1 MGSCRPEVFSFKS
14 FHERWNP
21 LPQSHHTCPAAAP
34 LPPLKFCIIS
44 KSPLPKTTS
53 PLRLSLIRSTSTH
66 TAVQPPRGCDASGT
80 LCHRTLDCPSHQT
93 HLFKHS
99 VFNLIIQLSAL
110 YFVPYRPASIQT
122 GVSGAGAW
130 AEEAQ
135 NPPLSS
141 SSGWG
146 GSKVP

>member
-1 MGSCRPEVFSFKS
+1 MVLEEGGGGASCRPEVFSFKS

-34 LPPLKFCIIS
+34 LAPLKFCIIS
-44 KSPLPKTTS
+44 KSPLPQTTS
-53 PLRLSLIRSTSTH
+53 PLRISLIRSTSTH
-66 TAVQPPRGCDASGT
+66 TAVQPPRGWNASGT

-99 VFNLIIQLSAL
+99 VFNLIIQLYTL
-110 YFVPYRPASIQT
+110 RRIGQL
-122 GVSGAGAW
+122 
-130 AEEAQ
+130 
-135 NPPLSS
+135 LSS
-141 SSGWG
+141 RGPESPFIRLFWGG